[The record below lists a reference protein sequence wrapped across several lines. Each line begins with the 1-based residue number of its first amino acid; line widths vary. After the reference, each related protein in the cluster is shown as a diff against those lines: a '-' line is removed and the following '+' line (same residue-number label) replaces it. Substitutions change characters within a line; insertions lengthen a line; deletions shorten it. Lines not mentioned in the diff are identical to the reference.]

1 MIVVSRQAFF
11 EAKFRVLHYEK
22 NGRDTVQ
29 MVSGAAQW
37 NELKTAKLMQIT
49 TTVPAH
55 KTN

>member
-1 MIVVSRQAFF
+1 
-11 EAKFRVLHYEK
+11 
-22 NGRDTVQ
+22 